1 MNLISFKTSEAQY
14 NNTTSYIDG
23 SHLATNFFKN
33 YSPLPF
39 GLRSPEQPLLPYKFK
54 ISVSLLNG
62 SLKLLLGNLF
72 WWHRLETHK
81 FPLLIS
87 CNDKVWVEYWPYAC
101 IIIILGKKN
110 WNKNIQVFE
119 SPDPFPI
126 RNFCTYLFFKI
137 FLELLSG

>member
-62 SLKLLLGNLF
+62 SLKLFLGNLF

-101 IIIILGKKN
+101 IIIILGKK
-110 WNKNIQVFE
+110 KLIQKHSSFWK
-119 SPDPFPI
+119 SWSIPYRKFLYI
-126 RNFCTYLFFKI
+126 SI
-137 FLELLSG
+137 F